1 MTSFRLKS
9 PQDINILKEGGHL
22 LAQIMRKLHQAAK
35 PGVSAAFLDE
45 LAYRLI
51 TEAGGRPSFLNYRP
65 DFASQAFPNSL
76 CVSLNETI
84 VHGIPRKDLILKPG
98 DIVSLDIGMEYR
110 GLFTD
115 HAITFGLEPI
125 TSLERKLIRATRRA
139 LMAAIEVAKPN
150 HNLGDIGYAIENEAK
165 KNGFK
170 VIRDLTGHGVGYAVH
185 EEPAVFNFGI
195 PGRGLKLEPGLV
207 IAIEP
212 MLTFSTSNIKEMSD
226 GSFETFD
233 GKKAAHFEHTI
244 ALLENKTI
252 IITQ

>member
-9 PQDINILKEGGHL
+9 SQDIAILQEGGKI
-22 LAQIMRKLHQAAK
+22 LARIMRKLHQAAK

-45 LAYRLI
+45 LAYQLI

-65 DFASQAFPNSL
+65 DFAGQAFPNSL

-84 VHGIPRKDLILKPG
+84 VHGIPRKDLILKKG
-98 DIVSLDIGMEYR
+98 DLVSLDIGMEYK

-115 HAITFGLEPI
+115 HAISFGLNPI
-125 TSLERKLIRATRRA
+125 SLAEQKLIRATRQA
-139 LMAAIEVAKPN
+139 LMAAIKIARPN
-150 HNLGDIGYAIENEAK
+150 HTLGDIGYAIENEAR

-170 VIRDLTGHGVGYAVH
+170 VIKDLTGHGVGYAVH
-185 EEPAVFNFGI
+185 EEPAVFNYGL

-226 GSFETFD
+226 GSFETLD

-244 ALLENKTI
+244 AILEKKTI